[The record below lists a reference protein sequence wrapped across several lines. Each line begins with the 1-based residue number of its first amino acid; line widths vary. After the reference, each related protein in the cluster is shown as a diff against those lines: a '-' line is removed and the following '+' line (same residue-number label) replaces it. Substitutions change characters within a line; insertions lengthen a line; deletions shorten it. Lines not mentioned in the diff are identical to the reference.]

1 MPERPQS
8 WQRKE
13 INTRPP
19 GGLQSAVIKFD
30 VGRSMLSNN
39 HQVLVEE
46 RSTAARPPS
55 DLHGPRGNRPPGT
68 RNSYL
73 VGARTLSTTPL
84 HLNIVNLPFTLP
96 IIHDRDC
103 SCSCQGLAFRQL
115 SHVLKHAPIL
125 IGISLIRTHSGTK
138 SW

>member
-84 HLNIVNLPFTLP
+84 HLNIVNLPFALP
-96 IIHDRDC
+96 IIRDC
-103 SCSCQGLAFRQL
+103 DSSCQGLNRRQPL
-115 SHVLKHAPIL
+115 LCSGLKHESMA
-125 IGISLIRTHSGTK
+125 IGYLSSGNA
-138 SW
+138 